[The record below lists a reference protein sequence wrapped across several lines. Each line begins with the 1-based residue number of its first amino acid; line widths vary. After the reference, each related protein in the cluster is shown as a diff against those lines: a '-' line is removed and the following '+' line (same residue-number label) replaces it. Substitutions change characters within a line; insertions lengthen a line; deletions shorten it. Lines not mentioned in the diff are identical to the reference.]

1 MKREKESTKVENHY
15 GNTTIKRE
23 GGETVWKK
31 FITLLMILLVML
43 LTNVMVFADPSEER
57 LIPKIV

>member
-1 MKREKESTKVENHY
+1 M
-15 GNTTIKRE
+15 KRE

-43 LTNVMVFADPSEER
+43 LTNVMVFADPSEDDQTSGGKVAPVEECIQITD
-57 LIPKIV
+57 LEA